1 MHCKKLSSLLF
12 PAILLLVL
20 SFSRI
25 ADGAEQPVAIFHAFD
40 QSYSEVETF
49 VCALAE
55 QGYSHIQIAPAQ
67 KSNPNPAWW
76 ARYQPVDYSVIEG
89 RGSEEDLR
97 TLIVKAHSCHV
108 KVIAD
113 VVFNHM
119 ANMPEFRALNFP
131 DLSPQDFHLPCDIN
145 YNDGNRD
152 SEINCWLGALPDLD
166 QSKPEVQT
174 IHRAHLKKLL
184 DLGID
189 GFRLDAA
196 KHMPAD
202 TIQEVYIDYINAT
215 SGGQTWNYLEVI
227 SDGDTR
233 AEDYTWVAAV
243 TDFVLYN
250 SLKAAFSFGGDLRAL
265 RVPRAVDDPR
275 SVTFGRNHD
284 TIREINDKAINPYTD
299 PTDSYLA
306 TAYVLARE
314 SGTPLVLNWDN
325 ADAPYIKS
333 GVKFRQILRQRGTAG
348 GNVKETVLAAV
359 DSATVLLM
367 ERGDEGFFV
376 VNKGSATFD
385 VPVLDVTLTQLEGC
399 YQELRN
405 HFSVAVERRSEGKK
419 YVTRWGTWD
428 RGGMEVQGREALYF
442 IREPWEQCQTS

>member
-1 MHCKKLSSLLF
+1 M
-12 PAILLLVL
+12 
-20 SFSRI
+20 
-25 ADGAEQPVAIFHAFD
+25 
-40 QSYSEVETF
+40 
-49 VCALAE
+49 
-55 QGYSHIQIAPAQ
+55 
-67 KSNPNPAWW
+67 
-76 ARYQPVDYSVIEG
+76 
-89 RGSEEDLR
+89 
-97 TLIVKAHSCHV
+97 KAHSCNV
-108 KVIAD
+108 QVIAD

-119 ANMPEFRALNFP
+119 ANMAEYRALNFP
-131 DLSPQDFHLPCDIN
+131 NLSPRDFHPPCDIN
-145 YNDGNRD
+145 YHDGNRD
-152 SEINCWLGALPDLD
+152 SEINCWLRGLPDLD
-166 QSKPEVQT
+166 QSKDTVQT

-202 TIQEVYIDYINAT
+202 KIKDVYIEYINAT

-227 SDGDTR
+227 SDSDTQ

-250 SLKAAFSFGGDLRAL
+250 SLKEAFSFGGDLRSL

-284 TIREINDKAINPYTD
+284 IVHKINTGAINPYTD

-314 SGTPLVLNWDN
+314 RGTPLVLSWDN
-325 ADAPYIKS
+325 ADAPSIKY
-333 GVKFRQILRQRGTAG
+333 GVKFRQIMRQRGTAG
-348 GNVKETVLAAV
+348 GNVKETVLAAI

-367 ERGDEGFFV
+367 ERGDEGIFV
-376 VNKGSATFD
+376 VNKGSDTFD
-385 VPVLDVTLTQLEGC
+385 VPVLDLTLTHVEGC
-399 YQELRN
+399 YRELRN
-405 HFSVAVERRSEGKK
+405 NFRVAVERRSEGKK
-419 YVTRWGTWD
+419 YVTRWGTWE

-442 IREPWEQCQTS
+442 IREPWEQCQSH